1 MPHSHCPSL
10 QFLPLPAHLQALA
23 AFTLLSPPPAL
34 RGRAEGTGG
43 GGAQGQGVCG
53 GVRMQPL
60 TLVAPPLSAGGGV
73 ALWFPEKCLDRGSL
87 KRLRAPT
94 SLGVRQARALGW
106 ACGPLPSP
114 PPQPFRAFPECWPTL
129 FTCRPPAT
137 LIFQGF
143 LQEAP
148 ESPLP
153 ALLSWAWHGEWA
165 GCPGE
170 PQRIPTAPGVPRL
183 SPCGSGASPG
193 VSWRD
198 QTQTPFPRG
207 PSWARPA
214 RHRRWGGF

>member
-10 QFLPLPAHLQALA
+10 QFLPLPR
-23 AFTLLSPPPAL
+23 PPAGPGCL
-34 RGRAEGTGG
+34 HPPLPTPCPEREGRGDRRRRGTGTGG
-43 GGAQGQGVCG
+43 VCGSSHAAPHTGCSPTISWRRSGALVSRKVLGQGQLETSQGSHLPWG
-53 GVRMQPL
+53 EPSEGPGL
-60 TLVAPPLSAGGGV
+60 GLWASPISA
-73 ALWFPEKCLDRGSL
+73 
-87 KRLRAPT
+87 
-94 SLGVRQARALGW
+94 
-106 ACGPLPSP
+106 
-114 PPQPFRAFPECWPTL
+114 PQPFRAFPEGWPTL
-129 FTCRPPAT
+129 FTCGPPAT

-153 ALLSWAWHGEWA
+153 TLLSWAWHGEWV

-170 PQRIPTAPGVPRL
+170 PQKTPTVPCVPRL

-198 QTQTPFPRG
+198 QTQIPFPRG